1 MEEQVVE
8 TQNTEKSINK
18 YKKRRFSYK
27 KKYCY
32 FCAHRDVK
40 IDYKDVDLLKRFVSE
55 SFKITPRRFTGT
67 CAKHQRKLAN
77 EIKKARIM
85 ALLPFIE
92 E

>member
-8 TQNTEKSINK
+8 TQNNEKVTPK
-18 YKKRRFSYK
+18 YKKRRFTYK

-32 FCAHRDVK
+32 FCAHKDVK

>member
-1 MEEQVVE
+1 MEERNIEIRNDATKVQR
-8 TQNTEKSINK
+8 
-18 YKKRRFSYK
+18 YRKKRYVFK

-40 IDYKDVDLLKRFVSE
+40 IDYKNVDMMKRFVSE
-55 SFKITPRRFTGT
+55 SYKITPRRFTGT
-67 CAKHQRKLAN
+67 CAKHQRRLVS

-85 ALLPFIE
+85 ALMPFVE